1 MSEKNWT
8 IRAEGLSKKFGL
20 SLRRSMAHGLRDSLG
35 RLGGVAG
42 EPGRL
47 REGEFWALKDIN
59 FTLDRGQSLGIMGVN
74 GCGKTTLLRIL
85 NGIYKPDTGRAML
98 RGRVGALI
106 AAGAGFSPMLTGR
119 ENIYINGAL
128 LGLTPGEIRARI
140 DEIVAF
146 AELEQFIDMPVKH
159 YSSGMQVRLGF
170 AVAAVSEPEVLL
182 VDEVL
187 AVGDL
192 NFQKK
197 CYDYLFGLKRKG
209 TSIVLVSHS
218 IGAIWAVC
226 DRGLFMDKGEAKVTG
241 SVQDV
246 IRAYDEQ
253 NAQNSLSSAKAAA
266 NAAKEGHHEDS
277 LAAEYGH
284 KTGGTGEAMII
295 ATRTKDAA
303 GSECSEFGFAEPI
316 TFELD
321 LQVLKPLEG
330 AILRLTVDA
339 IHYKFI
345 CVIDSVEQGVEPF
358 VLHPGRQTVTIEV
371 PRQNLRPGGY
381 VINCAIVQRHA
392 GVHIFYCFG
401 CARFQV
407 SHPPNAF
414 LYADDNAVLHLGAQF
429 KFEAVAVAERPTRN
443 TMQVNSVALST

>member
-1 MSEKNWT
+1 VSDKSWT

-20 SLRRSMAHGLRDSLG
+20 SLRRSMAHGLRDGLG
-35 RLGGVAG
+35 RLVGAAG
-42 EPGRL
+42 ERGCL
-47 REGEFWALKDIN
+47 RDGEFWAVKDID
-59 FTLDRGQSLGIMGVN
+59 FTLERGQSLGIMGVN

-85 NGIYKPDTGRAML
+85 NGIYKPDTGRATL

-128 LGLTPGEIRARI
+128 LGLTPREIRARM
-140 DEIVAF
+140 DEIIAF
-146 AELEQFIDMPVKH
+146 SELEQFIEMPVKH

-226 DRGLFMDKGEAKVTG
+226 DRGLFMDKGEAKVIG
-241 SVQDV
+241 GVEDV

-253 NAQNSLSSAKAAA
+253 NARNAVRSRENARAASHPPENGSGGTSGLPVSELISGTGDVICENIRVVAKDR
-266 NAAKEGHHEDS
+266 NAPAKELQFKEPFDVVMDV
-277 LAAEYGH
+277 
-284 KTGGTGEAMII
+284 TV
-295 ATRTKDAA
+295 RTVIDELILRVVLDAA
-303 GSECSEFGFAEPI
+303 
-316 TFELD
+316 
-321 LQVLKPLEG
+321 
-330 AILRLTVDA
+330 
-339 IHYKFI
+339 HYRNI
-345 CVIDSVEQGVEPF
+345 CTIDSHEQGLLVGR
-358 VLHPGRQTVTIEV
+358 VVPGRYHLRISV
-371 PRQNLRPGGY
+371 PAQNLRPGAY
-381 VINCAIVQRHA
+381 DLNVAAIARHA
-392 GVHIFYCFG
+392 GIHLFLSLKCESVVIVNPKD
-401 CARFQV
+401 R
-407 SHPPNAF
+407 F
-414 LYADDNAVLHLGAQF
+414 LYSDPTAVVHLDAAFHLEQ
-429 KFEAVAVAERPTRN
+429 AA
-443 TMQVNSVALST
+443 S

>member
-1 MSEKNWT
+1 MSDKNWT

-20 SLRRSMAHGLRDSLG
+20 SLRRSMAHGLRDSLA
-35 RLGGVAG
+35 RLAG
-42 EPGRL
+42 ADAEPSRL
-47 REGEFWALKDIN
+47 REGEFWAVKDVA
-59 FTLDRGQSLGIMGVN
+59 FTLERGQSLGIMGVN

-85 NGIYKPDTGRAML
+85 NGIYKPDAGRAML

-106 AAGAGFSPMLTGR
+106 AAGAGFSPMLTAR

-128 LGLTPGEIRARI
+128 LGLTPREIRARM
-140 DEIVAF
+140 DEIIAF
-146 AELEQFIDMPVKH
+146 AELEQFVDMPVKH

-170 AVAAVSEPEVLL
+170 SVAAVSEPDVLL

-226 DRGLFMDKGEAKVTG
+226 DHGLFMDKGEAKVLG
-241 SVQDV
+241 RVEDV
-246 IRAYDEQ
+246 IRAYDEK
-253 NAQNSLSSAKAAA
+253 NAQNSLASAHATAKAA
-266 NAAKEGHHEDS
+266 EHGRHENS

-284 KTGGTGEAMII
+284 VTGGTGEARVT
-295 ATRTKDAA
+295 ALRVKGAA
-303 GSECSEFGFAEPI
+303 GSECPEFGFGEPI

-339 IHYKFI
+339 IHYKYV
-345 CVIDSVEQGVEPF
+345 CVVDSLEQGIEP
-358 VLHPGRQTVTIEV
+358 LSLRPGQQTVTIEV

-381 VINCAIVQRHA
+381 VVNCAIVQRHA
-392 GVHIFYCFG
+392 GVHIFYWFG
-401 CARFQV
+401 CTRFQV
-407 SHPPNAF
+407 SHPRDRL
-414 LYADDNAVLHLGAQF
+414 LYADDNAVLHLDAQF
-429 KFEAVAVAERPTRN
+429 KFKSDTTGERSTQ
-443 TMQVNSVALST
+443 MEDNSNALAAT